1 MTTTKKKRTTKPRT
15 KKVEAVVDHDGHD
28 VVEEV
33 VEPEAP
39 SVPHLHTI
47 KIYKRSATGK
57 PVVVVGYASYSE
69 KREQTFA
76 TPPTNDDLV
85 RLVSSGYMIK
95 GIHYIAHTKEWILN
109 LPNAALPDL
118 MYADAESYTVGVEE

>member
-1 MTTTKKKRTTKPRT
+1 MTTRKKKTTKK
-15 KKVEAVVDHDGHD
+15 VVAAAVVDHDGHD

-33 VEPEAP
+33 VESEAP
-39 SVPHLHTI
+39 PVPHLHTI
-47 KIYKRSATGK
+47 KIYKRSSTGK

-69 KREQTFA
+69 KRGQTFA
-76 TPPTNDDLV
+76 SPPTNDDLV

-95 GIHYIAHTKEWILN
+95 DIHYRAHTKEWISN

-118 MYADAESYTVGVEE
+118 MYADTESYTVGVEE

>member
-1 MTTTKKKRTTKPRT
+1 MTTRKRKTTKK
-15 KKVEAVVDHDGHD
+15 VAAVVDLDGHY

-39 SVPHLHTI
+39 PVPHLHTI
-47 KIYKRSATGK
+47 KLYKRSSTGK
-57 PVVVVGYASYSE
+57 PEVVVGYAAYSE

-76 TPPTNDDLV
+76 SPPTNDDLV

>member
-1 MTTTKKKRTTKPRT
+1 MPTKRKKTV
-15 KKVEAVVDHDGHD
+15 KKADVVVDHDGHD

-39 SVPHLHTI
+39 HVPHLHTI
-47 KIYKRSATGK
+47 KIYKKSATGK
-57 PVVVVGYASYSE
+57 PEVVVGYASYSE

-76 TPPTNDDLV
+76 SPPTNDDLV

-95 GIHYIAHTKEWILN
+95 GIHYIAHTREWIAN
-109 LPNAALPDL
+109 LQDATLPDL
-118 MYADAESYTVGVEE
+118 MYADVESYTVGVEQ